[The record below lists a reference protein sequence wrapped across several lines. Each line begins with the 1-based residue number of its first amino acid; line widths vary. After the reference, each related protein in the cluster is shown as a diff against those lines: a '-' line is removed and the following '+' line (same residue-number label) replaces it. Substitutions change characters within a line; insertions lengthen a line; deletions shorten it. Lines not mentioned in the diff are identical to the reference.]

1 MRAEMPIVK
10 SREEL
15 DKAPVISIENYLW
28 LEGYAPEVTARG
40 VYVEKQGFLIEMKCL
55 EKSPKAVYT
64 EQDSPVCRDSCMEF
78 FVNFS
83 PETDDRYINFE
94 ANANGALHCKIGP
107 GRGNRIP
114 LASLD
119 IPQPELSAFVE
130 EDSWR
135 TVLFV
140 PLGCIQTLYGRG
152 EYHSGDRFRA
162 NFYKCG
168 DETETPHYGAW
179 SYIDLPSP
187 DFHRPEFFGE
197 IELT

>member
-55 EKSPKAVYT
+55 EKSPRAVYT

-107 GRGNRIP
+107 GRGNRVP

-119 IPQPELSAFVE
+119 IPQPELTARVE
-130 EDSWR
+130 EESWSIR
-135 TVLFV
+135 LFV
-140 PLGCIQTLYGRG
+140 PLGCIAALYGRT
-152 EYHSGDRFRA
+152 EYHRGDRIRA

-168 DETETPHYGAW
+168 DGTGTRHYGA
-179 SYIDLPSP
+179 
-187 DFHRPEFFGE
+187 RNC
-197 IELT
+197 IER

>member
-1 MRAEMPIVK
+1 MRAEMPIVQ
-10 SREEL
+10 SPEEL
-15 DKAPVISIENYLW
+15 DKAPVLRIENYLW
-28 LEGYAPEVTARG
+28 LEGYTPEVTARG
-40 VYVEKQGFLIEMKCL
+40 VYVENKGFLIAMKCL
-55 EKSPKAVYT
+55 EKFPKAVYT
-64 EQDSPVCRDSCMEF
+64 DRDSPVCRDSCMEF

-83 PETDDRYINFE
+83 PETDGRYINFE
-94 ANANGALHCKIGP
+94 ANARGALHCKIGP
-107 GRGNRIP
+107 GRGNRVP

-119 IPQPELSAFVE
+119 IPQPELTAWVE
-130 EDSWR
+130 EDSWSIR
-135 TVLFV
+135 LFV
-140 PLGCIQTLYGRG
+140 PLGCIAALYGRT
-152 EYHSGDRFRA
+152 EFHRGDRIRA